1 MLKNAYSI
9 GVSETIGLLESDRYH
24 GLDTAE
30 VQSRID
36 RFGKNQIPE
45 KGPKKKRIIL
55 ADQFAD
61 PIIYILFVAFA
72 LSLVLGDWS
81 EGIAVLIV
89 ILITVAIGYFM
100 ELQAVRAL
108 EKLRKMGQVLAR
120 VIRNNH
126 IESIQARELVPGDIL
141 IIHAGD
147 IIAADARLV
156 KVKGLKVKEAV
167 LTGESLDI
175 EKTKDPLPIDT
186 ALHDRHNMVYKGTH
200 VVSGSASAIVVATG
214 VYTELGQIQVL
225 SQEAKK
231 GKTPLEKKLNK
242 LSRWLIGLTI
252 LLAVSV
258 VISGIISGMDLMFM
272 IQTGVALAV
281 AAIPEGLPIVATIA
295 LARGMLLLSRK
306 QVIIKELE
314 AVHTLG
320 ATNIIGTDK
329 TGTLTEDK
337 LKVHTIALEDRY
349 YNIITG
355 QNDISQLKEDRQEE
369 LNKLL
374 LTSILCNESPAI
386 SEERFG
392 ESIDIA
398 LLEFSELFGFDP
410 ESVRKEH
417 IAIDI
422 QPFDTERKYMAAL
435 YKDKQNAYTL
445 YLKGAFE
452 VVVNYCDWI
461 MADGHPQRFENKLE
475 WYQKVNDLASEGFR
489 TLAFG
494 YKTTTESPDKDDML
508 DGLTFIGVIG
518 FIDPAREDVKD
529 TISVYKNAGIKVL
542 MMTGDHPGTAA
553 KIAHEIGLL
562 EENESG
568 EKLIHSREL
577 KQLEKDNEGKQDKI
591 LDAKIFARVT
601 PRQKLDLIKLYQQKG
616 NTIGMIG
623 DGVNDVPALRKAD
636 IGIAMGIRGADVARE
651 AADIILRNDKFTA
664 MELAIR
670 QGRLIFQHIRQFVV
684 YLLSCNLAEIISVGV
699 AAILVLPAPLLPLQ
713 ILFLNLITD
722 VFPALALGLGK
733 GERDIMDQPPRDP
746 EEPIMTR
753 ELWTKTVLCGMSITL
768 AVLGI
773 TLYSHLHLELPPQ
786 EINNMA
792 FYTLVLA
799 QLLNIFNMPS
809 RRESFFIN
817 EVTQNIWVW
826 AALLLC
832 TFIVLISMLIIPVA
846 DALSLVQLT
855 YNHWGIIA
863 IFGFSSLVLTQMVK
877 RLGLV
882 D

>member
-1 MLKNAYSI
+1 MLKKAYSI
-9 GVSETIGLLESDRYH
+9 GVSETIGLLESDRYR

-30 VQSRID
+30 VHKRIQ

-45 KGPKKKRIIL
+45 KGPKKKRAIL

-89 ILITVAIGYFM
+89 ILITVAIGFSM

-108 EKLRKMGQVLAR
+108 EKLRTMGQVLAR
-120 VIRNNH
+120 VIRNSH
-126 IESIQARELVPGDIL
+126 IESVQARDLVPGDIL
-141 IIHAGD
+141 IVHAGD
-147 IIAADARLV
+147 IIAADARLI

-175 EKTKDPLPIDT
+175 EKTRDPLPLDT
-186 ALHDRHNMVYKGTH
+186 ALHDRLNMVYKGTH
-200 VVSGSASAIVVATG
+200 VVSGSASAIVVTTG
-214 VYTELGQIQVL
+214 IYTELGQIQLL

-242 LSRWLIGLTI
+242 LSRWLIGLTVF
-252 LLAVSV
+252 LAVSV

-329 TGTLTEDK
+329 TGTLTEDR
-337 LKVHTIALEDRY
+337 LKAHTIALEDKMY
-349 YNIITG
+349 HIITEK
-355 QNDISQLKEDRQEE
+355 NHISELKEEREAG
-369 LNKLL
+369 LNKLI
-374 LTSILCNESPAI
+374 LTSILCNESPAL

-398 LLEFSELFGFDP
+398 LLEFSEVFGFDS

-417 IAIDI
+417 VAIEI
-422 QPFDTERKYMAAL
+422 QPFDTEKKYMAAL
-435 YKDKQNAYTL
+435 YRDNQETYTL
-445 YLKGAFE
+445 YIKGAFE
-452 VVVNYCDWI
+452 VVVKYCDSI
-461 MADGHPQRFENKLE
+461 MTDGKLKRFENKLD
-475 WYQKVNDLASEGFR
+475 WYKKVNDLATQGFR

-494 YKTTTESPDKDDML
+494 YKTATSVPEKDAMV

-553 KIAHEIGLL
+553 KIAQEIGLL
-562 EENESG
+562 EQSESR

-577 KQLEKDNEGKQDKI
+577 KHMGNNDNGQLNKI
-591 LDAKIFARVT
+591 LSAKVFARVT

-651 AADIILRNDKFTA
+651 SADIILRNDKFTA

-684 YLLSCNLAEIISVGV
+684 YLLSCNLAEIISVGI

-733 GERDIMDQPPRDP
+733 GEKDIMKQPPRDP
-746 EEPIMTR
+746 AEPIMTR
-753 ELWTKTVLCGMSITL
+753 ELWTKTVICGLSITL

-773 TLYSHLHLELPPQ
+773 TLYSHIYLELQPE

-799 QLLNIFNMPS
+799 QLLNVFNMPS
-809 RRESFFIN
+809 RRESFFLN
-817 EVTQNIWVW
+817 EVTSNAWVW

-832 TFIVLISMLIIPVA
+832 SLIVLISILIPPIA
-846 DALSLVQLT
+846 DALSLVTLT
-855 YNHWGIIA
+855 YNHWII
-863 IFGFSSLVLTQMVK
+863 IVLFGFGSLVLIQIIK
-877 RLGLV
+877 RLGIV